1 MTDISFS
8 KKADFISYQYL
19 INNEKINKMKENKQ
33 GTTNLSL
40 KDKKFYKKRF
50 INLTKELYKGNIK
63 NSPLQRVFNSYL
75 EESIKH
81 FQFQDISDS
90 LQEEYD
96 TISSCNKD
104 NSKSNFNY
112 NIDNDNNLIARKTH
126 LNNSLDD
133 FVIKKNQKK
142 KINIFPEKKKIN
154 LYEKKLKKKGLKK
167 KKKKANE

>member
-75 EESIKH
+75 EESVKH

-90 LQEEYD
+90 L
-96 TISSCNKD
+96 
-104 NSKSNFNY
+104 
-112 NIDNDNNLIARKTH
+112 
-126 LNNSLDD
+126 
-133 FVIKKNQKK
+133 
-142 KINIFPEKKKIN
+142 
-154 LYEKKLKKKGLKK
+154 
-167 KKKKANE
+167 

>member
-40 KDKKFYKKRF
+40 KDRK
-50 INLTKELYKGNIK
+50 
-63 NSPLQRVFNSYL
+63 SPLQRVFNSYL

-96 TISSCNKD
+96 TILSSNKD